1 MRDLKTTSYFV
12 ALAVILTVALLST
25 GLVFALVNTSA
36 HVHPNQYGGSGY
48 VFGQVLGFDYSNYLV
63 PISWA
68 RVIATNG
75 FSTFASSTGGDG
87 GYGMYLPAG
96 YYNVTAIEPGFVPH
110 TIFVAVSDG
119 SSSSINFYLEQSHI
133 PVPEFQPQMILM
145 VLVVALT
152 AALMAKKATKR
163 TR

>member
-1 MRDLKTTSYFV
+1 MKRVSY
-12 ALAVILTVALLST
+12 LAVVVVIAITTLLST
-25 GLVFALVNTSA
+25 GLAFAHTQTVKNSL
-36 HVHPNQYGGSGY
+36 PMQYGGSGY
-48 VFGQVLGFDYSNYLV
+48 VFGQVLGFDQYNYLV

-68 RVIATNG
+68 KVIATNG
-75 FSTFASSTGGDG
+75 VFTFAASTGGDG

-133 PVPEFQPQMILM
+133 PVPEFQPQMILIVM
-145 VLVVALT
+145 VVALT
-152 AALMAKKATKR
+152 ATLLAKRARKR
-163 TR
+163 TK